1 MAVANTVA
9 YYDTAT
15 ITAVKSFIA
24 QTPEKTSTCQLKT
37 FFVFLFFGNIF
48 FFEKKTFESQ
58 TVPNICKLLG
68 AFTNPFGIGYL
79 VGLSLEYI
87 YTLA

>member
-9 YYDTAT
+9 YYDTPT

-48 FFEKKTFESQ
+48 FSRKR
-58 TVPNICKLLG
+58 LLRVRLCLIFANFWG
-68 AFTNPFGIGYL
+68 RLLTL
-79 VGLSLEYI
+79 LE
-87 YTLA
+87 